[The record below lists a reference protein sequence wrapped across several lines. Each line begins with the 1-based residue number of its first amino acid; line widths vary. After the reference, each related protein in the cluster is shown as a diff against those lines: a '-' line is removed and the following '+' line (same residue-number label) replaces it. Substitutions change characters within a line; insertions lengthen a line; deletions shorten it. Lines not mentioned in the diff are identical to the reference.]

1 MLSISTKDYYD
12 DMKGLSIEELEEVKH
27 KCSDKIS
34 WLYHEMG
41 TTITKD
47 DRERFN
53 FLNNESINV
62 HNRLNAAIILI
73 NHKETGLI

>member
-1 MLSISTKDYYD
+1 MLSVSTKDYYED
-12 DMKGLSIEELEEVKH
+12 LKGLSIEELEEIKH

-53 FLNNESINV
+53 YLNN
-62 HNRLNAAIILI
+62 
-73 NHKETGLI
+73 